1 MTTAPATIPVTF
13 TVTSLRHLHDAGR
26 LLVLADVTM
35 DLGGIE
41 IALHGVQVLR
51 LPTGRLRCQA
61 PRHRSHTGEWL
72 PAVTLPEELELAIGR
87 EVMTAAGFVPDAA

>member
-1 MTTAPATIPVTF
+1 MITTPDTIPVTF
-13 TVTSLRHLHDAGR
+13 TVSNLRHLRGAGR

-35 DLGGIE
+35 DMHGIE
-41 IALHGVQVLR
+41 IGLNGVQIVR

-61 PRHRSHTGEWL
+61 PRYRSHTGEWL